1 MGDDMPIENATEQP
15 FGSIGRQVN
24 KILDQV
30 QKGYYSFYPADTWTP
45 SVNLY
50 EVETGYRVC
59 VDLSGV
65 EKEKIDITIAGQRL
79 TLKGHRQVPCHPDGD
94 GEIQTKRVRVHLME
108 IDQGSFSR
116 EVELPDDANPD
127 SITAIYRNGLLWIEL
142 PRKEGA

>member
-1 MGDDMPIENATEQP
+1 MPIENATDQP
-15 FGSIGRQVN
+15 FGSVGRQVN

-30 QKGYYSFYPADTWTP
+30 HKGYYTFYPADTWTP

-65 EKEKIDITIAGQRL
+65 EKDKIDITVAGQRL
-79 TLKGHRQVPCHPDGD
+79 SLKGHRQVPCHPDGD
-94 GEIQTKRVRVHLME
+94 TEVQMKRVRVHLME

-116 EVELPDDANPD
+116 EVELPEDANPQT
-127 SITAIYRNGLLWIEL
+127 ITAIYRNGLLWIEL
-142 PRKEGA
+142 PRKE